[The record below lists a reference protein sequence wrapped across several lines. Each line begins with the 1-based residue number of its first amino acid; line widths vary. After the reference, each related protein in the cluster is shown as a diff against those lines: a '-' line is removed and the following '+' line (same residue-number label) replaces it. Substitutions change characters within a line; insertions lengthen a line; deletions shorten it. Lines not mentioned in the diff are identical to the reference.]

1 MQAPVLN
8 PFFALNLLELLFEV
22 VTVTVERKE
31 KIRAMLKKSTKR
43 HMTSKPWP
51 KEPKRTHF

>member
-8 PFFALNLLELLFEV
+8 PFFALNLLERLLEV
-22 VTVTVERKE
+22 VTVIVERKE
-31 KIRAMLKKSTKR
+31 KSKTILKKRTKR
-43 HMTSKPWP
+43 HMTSIPWP